1 MVPVPR
7 TVRRFLAGLA
17 ITGLAVRCGSWLLPP
32 LEVLSVSTQGE
43 LRIDFSAP
51 PTPASIRKAFSMTE
65 DGVDLFG
72 DFEFQGSRV
81 IYRPV
86 NGLREGREYFVLI
99 GTEAEDEKGNS
110 LEREFRYRFRTKDD
124 TQGPLVVSIDPAD
137 ESILTLPPETIFL
150 RFSEPVDPQSFG
162 EALRISPALNHILRW
177 DADGTA
183 VGIVPLKPLD
193 EGIRYTLTL
202 STALRDRSRNAM
214 LLPYSATFLYGPD
227 QEAPLFSLEWEN
239 PLGLRGSLHA
249 ENLNQG
255 IAGDAEFSLLFNK
268 RIAIESVPG
277 LLEIN
282 PSLGISFTPDLES
295 RDRGKIVF
303 SQKPEWNKPYT
314 LIVKQGIA
322 DTLGNKTLKDSRFPL
337 LFNRGDFKPP
347 VFVRG
352 FLKNDSVYEAI
363 GGDSNFTTITLEAL
377 SFPAQTEKETEL
389 YLVFKVSEEADTLSL
404 VSAMSS
410 LSLSVSNGCARI
422 SVKTMDVLNQADYT
436 GSPVYDPLDQP
447 ETGERFCALLVGIEI
462 ENTDRQGVVT
472 ITIDGDL
479 ADSLGNT
486 LGESV
491 SIVWNKQ

>member
-1 MVPVPR
+1 MVRLLHPVKH
-7 TVRRFLAGLA
+7 FLAGLA
-17 ITGLAVRCGSWLLPP
+17 IIGLAIRCGSWLLPP
-32 LEVLSVSTQGE
+32 LEVLSVSTEGE
-43 LRIDFSAP
+43 LRIDFSDP

-110 LEREFRYRFRTKDD
+110 LEREFRYRFRTKED
-124 TQGPLVVSIDPAD
+124 TEGPLVVSIDPAD
-137 ESILTLPPETIFL
+137 ESILTLPPETILL

-162 EALRISPALNHILRW
+162 EALRISPSVNHILRW
-177 DADGTA
+177 DTDEAA
-183 VGIVPLKPLD
+183 VEIVPLKPLD
-193 EGIRYTLTL
+193 EGTRYTLTL
-202 STALRDRSRNAM
+202 STALRDRFRNPM
-214 LLPYSATFLYGPD
+214 LLPYNATFLYGPD
-227 QEAPLFSLEWEN
+227 QEAPVFSLEWEN
-239 PLGLRGSLHA
+239 PSGLRGSLEA
-249 ENLNQG
+249 ESLNQG
-255 IAGDAEFSLLFNK
+255 IAGDAEFSLAFNK
-268 RIAIESVPG
+268 RIAVESVAG
-277 LLEIN
+277 FLEID

-295 RDRGKIVF
+295 RDRGKIAF

-322 DTLGNKTLKDSRFPL
+322 DTLGNKTRRDTRFPL

-352 FLKNDSVYEAI
+352 FLKNNSVYETI
-363 GGDSNFTTITLEAL
+363 GGDSNFTTITLDAL
-377 SFPAQTEKETEL
+377 SFPVQTEKETEL
-389 YLVFKVSEEADTLSL
+389 YLVFKVSEEADILSL

-410 LSLSVSNGCARI
+410 LSLSVSNGCAYI
-422 SVKTMDVLNQADYT
+422 SVKTMEVLNHAAYT

-447 ETGERFCALLVGIEI
+447 ETGERFCALLTGIEI
-462 ENTDRQGVVT
+462 ENTAHQGMVT

>member
-1 MVPVPR
+1 MVRVLYPVKHL
-7 TVRRFLAGLA
+7 LAGLA
-17 ITGLAVRCGSWLLPP
+17 IVALAIRCGSWLLPP

-65 DGVDLFG
+65 DGVNLFG

-110 LEREFRYRFRTKDD
+110 LEREFRYRFRTKED
-124 TQGPLVVSIDPAD
+124 TEGPLVVSISPSD
-137 ESILTLPPETIFL
+137 ESILLLPPETIFL

-162 EALRISPALNHILRW
+162 EALRISPSIDHILRW
-177 DADGTA
+177 DTEDSA
-183 VGIVPLKPLD
+183 VEIIPLKPLD
-193 EGIRYTLTL
+193 EGTRYTLSL
-202 STALRDRSRNAM
+202 STALRDRFRNAM

-227 QEAPLFSLEWEN
+227 QEAPVFSLEWEN
-239 PLGLRGSLHA
+239 PAGLRGSLEA
-249 ENLNQG
+249 EKLNRN
-255 IAGDAEFSLLFNK
+255 IAGDAEFFLVFNK
-268 RIAIESVPG
+268 KIAIESAPG
-277 LLEIN
+277 FLEIN
-282 PSLGISFTPDLES
+282 PSLGMSFTPDLVN
-295 RDRGKIVF
+295 RDRGKISF

-322 DTLGNKTLKDSRFPL
+322 DSLGNKTPQDTRFPL
-337 LFNRGDFKPP
+337 LFDRGDFRPP

-352 FLKNDSVYEAI
+352 FLKNDSVYEPM
-363 GGDSNFTTITLEAL
+363 GGGSNFTSITLDAL
-377 SFPAQTEKETEL
+377 NFPTQTEKETEL
-389 YLVFKVSEEADTLSL
+389 YLVFKVSEEADLLSL

-410 LSLSVSNGCARI
+410 ISISASNGCVNI
-422 SVKTMDVLNQADYT
+422 SVKTIEILNQAAYA
-436 GSPVYDPLDQP
+436 GSPVYDPLEQP
-447 ETGERFCALLVGIEI
+447 EPGEKFCALLVGIEI
-462 ENTDRQGVVT
+462 ENTTRQGMVT
-472 ITIDGDL
+472 IRVDGDL

-486 LGESV
+486 LGEDL